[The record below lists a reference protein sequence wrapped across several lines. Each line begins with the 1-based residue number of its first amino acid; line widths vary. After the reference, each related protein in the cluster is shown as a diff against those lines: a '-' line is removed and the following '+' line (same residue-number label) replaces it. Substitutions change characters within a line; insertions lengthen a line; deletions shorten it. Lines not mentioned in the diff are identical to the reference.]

1 MSDTAEYFE
10 TDEPEVVV
18 EKPKKEKKAMSPSK
32 KKALLERLAKGREK
46 ATAARKN
53 KQKKAKQL
61 LEKPD
66 EPVIEKVVE
75 PVIEPVAEP
84 VKKVRKA
91 REKKIKIIDD
101 VAPPK
106 PSYIRYKDSDEY
118 KYMKK
123 QIDDIADYMKKNS
136 IKEKRNEVIKEVIK
150 EKPVVAVEPV
160 AVIPSEPKVSNLTI
174 VEPPKPVV
182 PVIPSFSTLRNKK
195 RKNKIGF

>member
-18 EKPKKEKKAMSPSK
+18 EKPKKEKKQMSPSK

-61 LEKPD
+61 LEKPA
-66 EPVIEKVVE
+66 EPVIEPVVE

-106 PSYIRYKDSDEY
+106 PSYVRYKDSDEY

-136 IKEKRNEVIKEVIK
+136 IKEKRNEVIKE
-150 EKPVVAVEPV
+150 KPAVAAVEPV
-160 AVIPSEPKVSNLTI
+160 AVAPSEPKVSNLTI

>member
-18 EKPKKEKKAMSPSK
+18 EKPKKEKKQMSPSK

-66 EPVIEKVVE
+66 EPIVEPIVEPVVE
-75 PVIEPVAEP
+75 PVIEP

-91 REKKIKIIDD
+91 REKKVKIIDD
-101 VAPPK
+101 VAPPI
-106 PSYIRYKDSDEY
+106 PSYVRYKDSDEY

-150 EKPVVAVEPV
+150 EKPAVAAV
-160 AVIPSEPKVSNLTI
+160 APSEPKQSNLTI